1 MNDKLK
7 GVWPAMLTP
16 LNEDG
21 RPDMVQLEKWLDV
34 LISQG
39 MDGLYLLGSTG
50 QGFLLSEADRKRVTE
65 VSAAVNSG
73 RIPIIVQVGSMT
85 TNESVRLA
93 KHAESCKVDGISS
106 VAPVYYGSSDGSS
119 AMALKHYEE
128 IAKSTDLP
136 FFPYQ
141 LGSTGFSDGLVG
153 FVNKLLQLP
162 NMAGM
167 KLTTNNLLEISTIS
181 YSSRGRLTLFSGADE
196 LMCHAALCGTSGAIG
211 SFYNLFGPE
220 CQFVRN
226 SFLNG
231 NVQLATDFMLV
242 FQEMIAE
249 VLPNIWTFFRQAI
262 QLRYAIDIGPSI
274 PPVGNTNKPWKE
286 EKVQALVELII
297 DASRIKKNQLT
308 K

>member
-1 MNDKLK
+1 MNEKLK

-16 LNEDG
+16 LNEEG
-21 RPDMVQLEKWLDV
+21 RPDIGQLEKWLEV

-50 QGFLLSEADRKRVTE
+50 QGFLLSEGDRKRVTE

-73 RIPIIVQVGSMT
+73 RVPIIVQVGSMT

-181 YSSRGRLTLFSGADE
+181 YSSRGKLTLFSGADE

-220 CQFVRN
+220 CRFVRN

-231 NVQLATDFMLV
+231 NVGLATDFMLV

-262 QLRYAIDIGPSI
+262 QFRYTVDIGPAI
-274 PPVGNTNKPWKE
+274 PPVGNTNKPWEKE
-286 EKVQALVELII
+286 KIEALVELII
-297 DASRIKKNQLT
+297 DASRIKESQHSK
-308 K
+308 

>member
-21 RPDMVQLEKWLDV
+21 RPDIGQLEKWLDV

-50 QGFLLSEADRKRVTE
+50 QGFLLGEADRKRVTE
-65 VSAAVNSG
+65 VSTAVNSG

-85 TNESVRLA
+85 TKESVSLA
-93 KHAESCKVDGISS
+93 KHAASCKVDGISS
-106 VAPVYYGSSDGSS
+106 VAPVYYSSSDGSS

-141 LGSTGFSDGLVG
+141 LGSSGFSDGLVG
-153 FVNKLLQLP
+153 FVNKLLQIP

-181 YSSRGRLTLFSGADE
+181 YSSRGKLTLFSGADE

-226 SFLNG
+226 SFLQG
-231 NVQLATDFMLV
+231 NVKLATDFMLV

-249 VLPNIWTFFRQAI
+249 VLPNIWTFLRQAI
-262 QLRYAIDIGPSI
+262 QFRYAVEIGPAI

-286 EKVQALVELII
+286 EKVQALVKLII
-297 DASRIKKNQLT
+297 DASKIKESHLSK
-308 K
+308 

>member
-1 MNDKLK
+1 MTNRLLLY
-7 GVWPAMLTP
+7 MLNLFPTKIQDLTGLLLP
-16 LNEDG
+16 EF
-21 RPDMVQLEKWLDV
+21 M
-34 LISQG
+34 G

-50 QGFLLSEADRKRVTE
+50 QGFLLSEGDRKKVTE
-65 VSAAVNSG
+65 VSSAVNNG

-93 KHAESCKVDGISS
+93 KHAESCNAEGISS
-106 VAPVYYGSSDGSS
+106 VAPVYYSSSDGSS

-181 YSSRGRLTLFSGADE
+181 YSSRGNLTLFSGADE

-226 SFLNG
+226 SFLKG
-231 NVQLATDFMLV
+231 NVELATDFMLV

-262 QLRYAIDIGPSI
+262 QLRYAVDIGPAI
-274 PPVGNTNKPWKE
+274 PPVGNTNSPWKE

-297 DASRIKKNQLT
+297 DASRIKQSQRSK
-308 K
+308 

>member
-1 MNDKLK
+1 MNEKLK

-21 RPDMVQLEKWLDV
+21 SPNIGQLEKWLEV

-39 MDGLYLLGSTG
+39 LDGLYLLGSTG

-65 VSAAVNSG
+65 VSSSVNSG

-93 KHAESCKVDGISS
+93 KHAESCEVDGISS
-106 VAPVYYGSSDGSS
+106 VAPVYYSSSDGSS
-119 AMALKHYEE
+119 AMALRHYEE
-128 IAKSTDLP
+128 IAKSTNLP

-141 LGSTGFSDGLVG
+141 LGSSGFSDGLVG

-181 YSSRGRLTLFSGADE
+181 YNSRGKLTLFSGADE

-220 CQFVRN
+220 CQYVRN
-226 SFLNG
+226 SFLKG
-231 NVQLATDFMLV
+231 NVALATDFMLV
-242 FQEMIAE
+242 FQETIAE

-262 QLRYAIDIGPSI
+262 QLRYSVDIGPAIS
-274 PPVGNTNKPWKE
+274 PVGNTNKPWKD

-297 DASRIKKNQLT
+297 DASGIKKSQLA